1 MPTTNQE
8 IKRVARQLFASSRAY
23 VTPFYNRVASKQE
36 MKSLFADRSPLL
48 GGAVLISA
56 PMGTGKTFF
65 IDQMAALLGLEG
77 RAKPLL
83 VGEVD
88 ERDLQQAKGEV
99 LFVDEGDIKTT
110 WADLDRGIALIG
122 QHLRNSQRV
131 SLILGD
137 YTLRNPNLL
146 RHLPKHRFLQTFE
159 PLDRPFL
166 QGVLQQRIREYLKRR
181 PEEIIE
187 PALYD
192 ILVPDGAAHVNSFRA
207 ILTFLESLVRTLPG
221 DRQPCWLTVELAKR
235 YVQDSFD
242 PTLTTDRQENFLN
255 RFLDYLAEHHPRG
268 ADLEQGFD
276 QAEMLLI
283 GGPAGYGDWAEFR
296 EEIIDPFGL
305 QGLLL
310 SRGIPGLD
318 ADGRFVR
325 WPGPYYPSLMLT
337 LMAEG

>member
-1 MPTTNQE
+1 M
-8 IKRVARQLFASSRAY
+8 
-23 VTPFYNRVASKQE
+23 
-36 MKSLFADRSPLL
+36 
-48 GGAVLISA
+48 
-56 PMGTGKTFF
+56 
-65 IDQMAALLGLEG
+65 
-77 RAKPLL
+77 
-83 VGEVD
+83 
-88 ERDLQQAKGEV
+88 
-99 LFVDEGDIKTT
+99 LFVDEGDIKTQ
-110 WADLDRGIALIG
+110 WSDLDRGIALIG
-122 QHLRNSQRV
+122 QYLRDSQRV
-131 SLILGD
+131 GLILGD
-137 YTLRNPNLL
+137 YTLRNPDLL

-166 QGVLQQRIREYLKRR
+166 QGVLAQRMKEYLKRR

-187 PALYD
+187 PALYA
-192 ILVPDGAAHVNSFRA
+192 ILAPDGAAHVNSFRA
-207 ILTFLESLVRTLPG
+207 ILTFLENLVRTLPG

-235 YVQDSFD
+235 YVQDNFD
-242 PTLTTDRQENFLN
+242 PTFTTDRQADFLN
-255 RFLDYLAEHHPRG
+255 CFLDHLAERHPLG

-276 QAEMLLI
+276 STEMLLL
-283 GGPAGYGDWAEFR
+283 GKRVGYGDWAEFR

>member
-1 MPTTNQE
+1 MPITNQE
-8 IKRVARQLFASSRAY
+8 IKRVARQLFSSSRAY
-23 VTPFYNRVASKQE
+23 VTPFYNRTTSKQE
-36 MKSLFADRSPLL
+36 LANLFADRSPLH

-65 IDQMAALLGLEG
+65 IDQMTAVLKLEG

-83 VGEVD
+83 VGEVS

-99 LFVDEGDIKTT
+99 FFIDEGDIKTN
-110 WADLDRGIALIG
+110 WSDLDRGIQLIG
-122 QHLRNSQRV
+122 QHLRDNQQQV
-131 SLILGD
+131 GLVLGD
-137 YTLRNPNLL
+137 YTLRNPSLL
-146 RHLPKHRFLQTFE
+146 GHLPKHRFLQTFE
-159 PLDRPFL
+159 PLDRAFL
-166 QGVLQQRIREYLKRR
+166 QGVIEQRMAEYLKRR

-207 ILTFLESLVRTLPG
+207 ILTFLEGLVRTLPG
-221 DRQPCWLTVELAKR
+221 DRQPCWLTVEQAKN
-235 YVQDSFD
+235 YVQDNFD
-242 PTLTTDRQENFLN
+242 PQFTTDRQADFLN
-255 RFLDYLAEHHPRG
+255 FFLDHLAERP
-268 ADLEQGFD
+268 DLEQGFD
-276 QAEMLLI
+276 QSEMLLL
-283 GGPAGYGDWAEFR
+283 GKRAGYGDWLEFR

-310 SRGIPGLD
+310 SRGVPGLD